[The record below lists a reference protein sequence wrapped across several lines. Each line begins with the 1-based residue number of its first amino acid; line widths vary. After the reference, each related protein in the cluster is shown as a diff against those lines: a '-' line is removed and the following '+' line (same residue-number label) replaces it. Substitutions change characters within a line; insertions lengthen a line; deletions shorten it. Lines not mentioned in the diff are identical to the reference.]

1 MTVGSGRDDYDS
13 SFKIASLKPG
23 EPFFVL
29 RAQDAV
35 AGDAVRGWASLAH
48 AAGAP
53 AEALELALQH
63 ADRMDAWPQKK
74 KPDGPDLD
82 EGQRKQLRNQLS
94 RRAWRAQARL
104 DGDEALLAF
113 RLGQDQVLGQ
123 LRPIVAAL
131 ADGIEAGRH
140 ADHATL
146 AALFAVVGRDFAALK
161 RVILEPAD

>member
-1 MTVGSGRDDYDS
+1 MTSGSGRDDYDG

-35 AGDAVRGWASLAH
+35 AAVAVRAWAGLAH

-53 AEALELALQH
+53 PEALELALQQ
-63 ADRMDAWPQKK
+63 ADRMDAWPTKK

-94 RRAWRAQARL
+94 RRAWRAKAQL
-104 DGDEALLAF
+104 QNEEALLAF

-123 LRPIVAAL
+123 LRPIVSAL
-131 ADGIEAGRH
+131 ADALEAGRG
-140 ADHATL
+140 ADHGTL
-146 AALFAVVGRDFAALK
+146 ALLFTVVGREYAALK
-161 RVILEPAD
+161 RATAEPAS